1 MDKTPAIR
9 IDNDSLLAVK
19 AYADQANDLY
29 LAAFRARYTPGAR
42 VSWIYGSRDEVQHG
56 RVVTAGTMGDRLE
69 VRNDEGGAVYWIHGW
84 RVLDAMRREAGR

>member
-9 IDNDSLLAVK
+9 IDNASLLEAE
-19 AYADQANDLY
+19 ARADAAHELY
-29 LAAFRARYTPGAR
+29 LATFRARYTPIAR

-56 RVVTAGTMGDRLE
+56 VVTRDTMGDRLE

-84 RVLDAMRREAGR
+84 RVLAAMRREAGR